1 MSAYTELTPI
11 IVLTGFLGSG
21 KTTLLNRLLKHPAL
35 GDAAVLINEFGE
47 VGIDHQL
54 VETVDESTVL
64 LASGCLCCTIR
75 DDLKQAILEV
85 HDKRA
90 RGIVPP
96 YRRMIV
102 ETTGLAD
109 PAPILATLMNDV
121 SLRHHYRLG
130 TIVTTVDAVNGLGQ
144 LDRQEESMKQAAVA
158 DRLVLTKTDIAEE
171 AKVDAL
177 RRRLERINPSAEL
190 VVASH
195 GAVDAE
201 RLLRADVYD
210 PATKGREV
218 LRWIEAE
225 ADAALADGAHAGHGH
240 LASHDVNRHDAS
252 IHSFCLVH
260 DEPVDWTAFGI
271 WLTMLLHTHGEDI
284 LRVKGL
290 LNVEGV
296 ETPVVINGVQHI
308 IHPPMH
314 LDAWP
319 DENRQ
324 SRVVFIVRGLERAL
338 IEQSLAVFNRLG
350 GGRPLGSK
358 AA

>member
-1 MSAYTELTPI
+1 M
-11 IVLTGFLGSG
+11 LTGFLGSG
-21 KTTLLNRLLKHPAL
+21 KTTLLNRLLKHPSL

-75 DDLKQAILEV
+75 DDLKQAIMEV

-121 SLRHHYRLG
+121 SLRYHYRLG
-130 TIVTTVDAVNGLGQ
+130 TIVTTVDAVNGLDQ
-144 LDRQEESMKQAAVA
+144 LDRQEESLKQAAVA
-158 DRLVLTKTDIAEE
+158 DRIVMTKTDIAAAE
-171 AKVDAL
+171 AMATL
-177 RRRLERINPSAEL
+177 RQRLDRINPSAEL
-190 VVASH
+190 LIGRH
-195 GAVDAE
+195 GAVDVE
-201 RLLRADVYD
+201 RVLRADVYD
-210 PATKGREV
+210 PAAKGREV
-218 LRWIEAE
+218 VRWIEAE
-225 ADAALADGAHAGHGH
+225 TAAPHARGH
-240 LASHDVNRHDAS
+240 AHDVNRHDES

-271 WLTMLLHTHGEDI
+271 WLTMLLHTHGENI

-319 DENRQ
+319 DGSRQ

-338 IEQSLAVFNRLG
+338 IEDSLAVFNRLG
-350 GGRPLGSK
+350 GGQPLGSQ

>member
-1 MSAYTELTPI
+1 M
-11 IVLTGFLGSG
+11 LTGFLGSG
-21 KTTLLNRLLKHPAL
+21 KTTLLNQLLKHPSL

-64 LASGCLCCTIR
+64 LSSGCLCCTIR
-75 DDLKQAILEV
+75 DDLKQAIMEV

-121 SLRHHYRLG
+121 SLRYHYRLG
-130 TIVTTVDAVNGLGQ
+130 TIITTVDAVNGLNQ
-144 LDRQEESMKQAAVA
+144 LDRQEESLKQAAVA
-158 DRLVLTKTDIAEE
+158 DRIVLTKIDIAEAE
-171 AKVDAL
+171 AVETL
-177 RRRLERINPSAEL
+177 RQRLDQINPSAEFL
-190 VVASH
+190 IGQH
-195 GAVDAE
+195 GAVDVE
-201 RLLRADVYD
+201 RVLRADVYD
-210 PATKGREV
+210 PAEKGQEV

-225 ADAALADGAHAGHGH
+225 AEAPRAHGH
-240 LASHDVNRHDAS
+240 VHDVNRHDAS

-260 DEPVDWTAFGI
+260 YEPVDWTAFGI
-271 WLTMLLHTHGEDI
+271 WLTMLLHTHGENI

-296 ETPVVINGVQHI
+296 DTPVVINGVQHI

-319 DENRQ
+319 DESRQ

-338 IEQSLAVFNRLG
+338 IEESLAVFNRLG
-350 GGRPLGSK
+350 GGQPLGSR

>member
-21 KTTLLNRLLKHPAL
+21 KTTLLNRMLKHPAL

-54 VETVDESTVL
+54 VEAVDESTVL
-64 LASGCLCCTIR
+64 LSSGCLCCTIR
-75 DDLKQAILEV
+75 GDLKQAIMDV

-90 RGIVPP
+90 RGLVPP

-130 TIVTTVDAVNGLGQ
+130 TIITTVDAVNGLDQ
-144 LDRQEESMKQAAVA
+144 LKRQEESLKQAAVA

-171 AKVDAL
+171 GATDAL
-177 RRRLERINPSAEL
+177 RRRLGDINPSAEL
-190 VVASH
+190 LVGEH
-195 GAVDAE
+195 GAVDVE
-201 RLLRADVYD
+201 RVLRADVYD
-210 PATKGREV
+210 PTAKGEEV

-225 ADAALADGAHAGHGH
+225 AATPHAHAGHGH
-240 LASHDVNRHDAS
+240 SHDVNRHDAS
-252 IHSFCLVH
+252 IRAFCLIY
-260 DEPVDWTAFGI
+260 DEPIDWTVFGI
-271 WLTMLLHTHGEDI
+271 WLTMLLHTHGEHI

-296 ETPVVINGVQHI
+296 DTPVVVNGVQHI

-319 DENRQ
+319 DDSRQ
-324 SRVVFIVRGLERAL
+324 SRVVFIVRGLERTL
-338 IEQSLAVFNRLG
+338 IEESLAVFNRLG
-350 GGRPLGSK
+350 GGEPLGSE

>member
-1 MSAYTELTPI
+1 M
-11 IVLTGFLGSG
+11 LTGFLGSG

-35 GDAAVLINEFGE
+35 GDAAVLVNEFGA

-54 VETVDESTVL
+54 VEAVDESTVL

-75 DDLKQAILEV
+75 DDLKQAILEL

-90 RGIVPP
+90 RGAVPAF
-96 YRRMIV
+96 RRMIV

-130 TIVTTVDAVNGLGQ
+130 TIVTTVDAVNGPGQ
-144 LDRQEESMKQAAVA
+144 LDSQEESVRQAAVA
-158 DRLVLTKTDIAEE
+158 DRLVLTKTDIADP
-171 AKVDAL
+171 AGVAAL

-190 VVASH
+190 LVADH
-195 GAVDAE
+195 GAVDVDGV
-201 RLLRADVYD
+201 LRADVYD
-210 PATKGREV
+210 PTARGGEV

-225 ADAALADGAHAGHGH
+225 AAAPRVLDAHG
-240 LASHDVNRHDAS
+240 HDVNRHDAD
-252 IHSFCLVH
+252 IHAFCLVH

-271 WLTMLLHTHGEDI
+271 WLTMLLHTHGQHI

-290 LNVEGV
+290 LNVAGAV
-296 ETPVVINGVQHI
+296 TPVVINGVQHI

-319 DENRQ
+319 DESRS
-324 SRVVFIVRGLERAL
+324 SRVVFIVRGLERAP
-338 IEQSLAVFNRLG
+338 IEDSLAVFNRLDG
-350 GGRPLGSK
+350 GP
-358 AA
+358 

>member
-1 MSAYTELTPI
+1 M
-11 IVLTGFLGSG
+11 LTGFLGSG

-35 GDAAVLINEFGE
+35 ADAAVLINEFGE

-54 VETVDESTVL
+54 VEAVDESTVL
-64 LASGCLCCTIR
+64 LSSGCLCCTIR
-75 DDLKQAILEV
+75 DDLKQAIMEV

-130 TIVTTVDAVNGLGQ
+130 TIVTTVDAVNGLDQ
-144 LDRQEESMKQAAVA
+144 LDRQEESLKQAVVA
-158 DRLVLTKTDIAEE
+158 DRVVLTKTDIAEAE
-171 AKVDAL
+171 TVETL
-177 RRRLERINPSAEL
+177 RQRLVRINPSAEIL
-190 VVASH
+190 VGKH
-195 GAVDAE
+195 GAVDVE
-201 RLLRADVYD
+201 RMLRADVYD
-210 PATKGREV
+210 PAAKGQEV
-218 LRWIEAE
+218 MRWIEAE
-225 ADAALADGAHAGHGH
+225 AEAPHVRGH
-240 LASHDVNRHDAS
+240 SHDVNRHDTS

-260 DEPVDWTAFGI
+260 DEPVDWTVFGI
-271 WLTMLLHTHGEDI
+271 WLTMLLHTHGENI

-290 LNVEGV
+290 LNVDGV
-296 ETPVVINGVQHI
+296 DTPVVINGVQHI

-314 LDAWP
+314 LNAWP
-319 DENRQ
+319 DESRQ
-324 SRVVFIVRGLERAL
+324 SRVVFIVRGLERTL
-338 IEQSLAVFNRLG
+338 IEDSLAVFNRLG
-350 GGRPLGSK
+350 SRRPLGSQ